1 MAYKS
6 IDGLLQG
13 WSTDKNL
20 RISKVIVDIRNI
32 IKLEDDLKSNKIDV
46 QQNNEDSYLIKIEK
60 CYALIEKKIAIISSG
75 EKKLLAEVIAESKF
89 WTYVLY
95 VRDSRHK
102 AEILSANENN
112 LFYALSDFWASY
124 NRTFDDYITAI
135 KMLSRLYKKEYWQD
149 KEGGKERIENAFWAN
164 IRYCGDVGDLGY
176 CYRGIMAISKEL
188 AGLNDELLMNIIK
201 RYSINEVVA
210 IEVYRHQIVAMIDCI
225 TGNYSLQKYLR
236 NTILYGTLLTD
247 ILIRQLSLK
256 NQYWESVYYDI
267 WTNNKYTFSDYENKI
282 MNNVYIDQNQWCISA
297 SRESFQIEVKDKE
310 NENFADKKIC
320 IRRLKPIEAGLEF
333 PLYVETFEWRLNQ
346 LLNNRG
352 IRNKIKIWLYNKGG
366 DTFNFSYLYIKN
378 FRNLSLQQMS
388 FTHEYTFNPEISKIE
403 VDVKE
408 YFDTKGF
415 YGKNIR
421 SMSCIVGK
429 NGAGKTSIIEFLG
442 KYFPRIVAKY
452 DQKINWPDIFIELK
466 LQENMEFLAIFEYGE
481 QHYYIS
487 NINNIITTENVIN
500 YYDVRGLLSGNGE
513 RSKVYFFSNKVDLRS
528 ISNLSQDAVENENI
542 FSQMEYTRINDIR
555 EMFFMRNANIS
566 RINLM
571 RCYIFSYIKYC
582 LMKRKDDFNTLEWEG
597 IHLAN
602 HLDEDEKGN
611 WNTMLM
617 GRTEGDKI
625 RDFFYDTEAVCFNLS
640 SGQEAKFIFLAE
652 LFWCM
657 AGGERFLNEFGTYL
671 KENREQID
679 VDRCIQKGET
689 AILYID
695 EGDLYYHP
703 EWQRQFVQS
712 ICEILQERTEKC
724 QLQVVI
730 ATNSPY
736 ILSDFFK
743 QDIVY
748 ILNEQVILPDTETFA
763 QNIHTL
769 LSEPFFM
776 SSTLGSIAYEK
787 IVGLINI
794 LGKKINYPDM
804 QFEHDI
810 KKLFKINK
818 DDIDIRGYLN
828 KFSECIGEDL
838 YQIQIRR
845 MLSEIYAE
853 NDIDNPEII
862 KNEIERLQKRLDEIE
877 GKNV

>member
-13 WSTDKNL
+13 WSAKKTL
-20 RISKVIVDIRNI
+20 RISKVIDDIRNI
-32 IKLEDDLKSNKIDV
+32 IKLESNLKADKAVV
-46 QQNNEDSYLIKIEK
+46 QQENEDSYLIKIEK
-60 CYALIEKKIAIISSG
+60 CYVLIEKRIASINHDKI
-75 EKKLLAEVIAESKF
+75 KLLAEVIAGSKF

-95 VRDSRHK
+95 VRDSKYK

-149 KEGGKERIENAFWAN
+149 KEGDKERIENAFFSN
-164 IRYCGDVGDLGY
+164 IRYCGDVGDFGY
-176 CYRGIMAISKEL
+176 CYRGVVTIRKEL
-188 AGLNDELLMNIIK
+188 AGLNDELLVNIIK
-201 RYSINEVVA
+201 RYSIHEVVTV
-210 IEVYRHQIVAMIDCI
+210 EVYRHQIVAMIDCI

-236 NTILYGTLLTD
+236 DTILYGTLLTD

-256 NQYWESVYYDI
+256 NRYWESVYYDI
-267 WTNNKYTFSDYENKI
+267 WTNNKYTFSDYEN
-282 MNNVYIDQNQWCISA
+282 MNKVYIDQNQWCISA
-297 SRESFQIEVKDKE
+297 SRESYQIEVKDKE
-310 NENFADKKIC
+310 KENPADKKLC

-333 PLYVETFEWRLNQ
+333 PLYIETFEWRLNQ

-366 DTFNFSYLYIKN
+366 DTFKYSYLYIKN

-388 FTHEYTFNPEISKIE
+388 FTHEYTFNPEINKIE

-415 YGKNIR
+415 YDKNIR

-442 KYFPRIVAKY
+442 KYFSRIVAKY
-452 DQKINWPDIFIELK
+452 DQKINWSDIFIGLK
-466 LQENMEFLAIFEYGE
+466 LQENMEFLVIFEYGE

-500 YYDVRGLLSGNGE
+500 YYDVRGLLSGNSE
-513 RSKVYFFSNKVDLRS
+513 RCKVYFFSNKVDLRS
-528 ISNLSQDAVENENI
+528 IGNLSRDVVKDENI
-542 FSQMEYTRINDIR
+542 FSQIEYTRINDIR
-555 EMFFMRNANIS
+555 EMFLMKNANIS

-571 RCYIFSYIKYC
+571 RCYVFSYIKYC

-652 LFWCM
+652 LFWSI
-657 AGGERFLNEFGTYL
+657 AGGKKFLNEFGTYL

-679 VDRCIQKGET
+679 VGRCIQKGET

-748 ILNEQVILPDTETFA
+748 ILNEHVILPDTETFA

-769 LSEPFFM
+769 LSNPFFM

-787 IVGLINI
+787 IVGVINI

-818 DDIDIRGYLN
+818 EDDIDIREYLN

-838 YQIQIRR
+838 YQIQIKR
-845 MLSEIYAE
+845 MLSEVYAE

-862 KNEIERLQKRLDEIE
+862 KHEIERLQKRLNEIE